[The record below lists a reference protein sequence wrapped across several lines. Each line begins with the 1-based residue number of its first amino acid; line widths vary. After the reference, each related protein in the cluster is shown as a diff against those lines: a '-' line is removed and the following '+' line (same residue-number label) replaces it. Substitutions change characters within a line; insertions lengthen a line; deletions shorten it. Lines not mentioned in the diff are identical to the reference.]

1 MKNFKCNFCDK
12 SFGDSK
18 TLKDHVKA
26 IHEVVRDHICDSCGQ
41 GFKLQKVLIAH
52 IRGVHG
58 ERNHKCDICGQAF
71 KLLKTLKQ
79 HVKYV
84 HDKVKEHACTHCG
97 KMFGKI
103 FNMIQLQFFEI
114 IQNRAFK

>member
-1 MKNFKCNFCDK
+1 M
-12 SFGDSK
+12 
-18 TLKDHVKA
+18 
-26 IHEVVRDHICDSCGQ
+26 VRDHICDTCGQ

-97 KMFGKI
+97 KMFGK
-103 FNMIQLQFFEI
+103 
-114 IQNRAFK
+114 